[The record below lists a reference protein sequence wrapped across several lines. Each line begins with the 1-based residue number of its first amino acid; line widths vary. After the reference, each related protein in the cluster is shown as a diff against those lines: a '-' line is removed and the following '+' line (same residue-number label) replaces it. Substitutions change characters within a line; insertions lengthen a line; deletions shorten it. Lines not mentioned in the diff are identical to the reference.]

1 MDGFYR
7 VRTLVTTYCRN
18 LLQYT
23 TACFNRV
30 GIQLPKIEV
39 RYDNLN
45 VEAEAYVGSR
55 GLPTLPNTYANVLE
69 VYGALSCHNCQTSLP
84 HYTRCRFY

>member
-1 MDGFYR
+1 
-7 VRTLVTTYCRN
+7 
-18 LLQYT
+18 
-23 TACFNRV
+23 V

-69 VYGALSCHNCQTSLP
+69 VYGALNVLP
-84 HYTRCRFY
+84 QLSN

>member
-1 MDGFYR
+1 MRSTY
-7 VRTLVTTYCRN
+7 VRTLVTTTTVSQP
-18 LLQYT
+18 L
-23 TACFNRV
+23 TACFTRV

-69 VYGALSCHNCQTSLP
+69 VHGALNVLP
-84 HYTRCRFY
+84 QLSN